1 MLLGWGIGGT
11 LRGMSSSRW
20 PAMAVGLFALL
31 SVAAGCAASDG
42 SESRETS
49 ASGDDVAEQVSE
61 TTTPPDDKVATTES
75 PATTPATT
83 QVPSTTIRAT
93 TTSTVPETTAVT
105 VLAAET
111 TTPRTTTVAPTTA
124 APTTAAPTTAAPTT
138 AAPTTAAPT
147 TAAPT
152 TAAPTTAAPSAPA
165 NPGDTKNCGDFSSYA
180 EAKSWFD
187 TYYLYYGDVARLDSD
202 GDLEPCESLPGA
214 P

>member
-1 MLLGWGIGGT
+1 
-11 LRGMSSSRW
+11 MSPNRW
-20 PAMAVGLFALL
+20 PAIAVGLFALV
-31 SVAAGCAASDG
+31 SVVTGCAASDG
-42 SESRETS
+42 SESGETP
-49 ASGDDVAEQVSE
+49 ASGADVAEQVSE

-75 PATTPATT
+75 PATTPVTT

-105 VLAAET
+105 VQAAET
-111 TTPRTTTVAPTTA
+111 TTPRTTTA

-152 TAAPTTAAPSAPA
+152 TAAPTTVAPSAPS

-187 TYYLYYGDVARLDSD
+187 TYYPYYGDVARLDSD